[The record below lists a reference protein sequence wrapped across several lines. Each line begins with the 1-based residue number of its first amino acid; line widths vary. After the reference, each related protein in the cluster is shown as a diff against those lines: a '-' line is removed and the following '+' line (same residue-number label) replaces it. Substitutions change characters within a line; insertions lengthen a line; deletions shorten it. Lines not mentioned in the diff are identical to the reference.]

1 MCAYFWVGGLQI
13 GGTRSELGA
22 QVEVQ
27 VHVCLL
33 VGGRAADWGHEKR
46 IGSAGRGTSANIHSC
61 GWAGYG
67 M

>member
-1 MCAYFWVGGLQI
+1 MCAQVWVCGLQI
-13 GGTRSELGA
+13 GGTESEVAA

-27 VHVCLL
+27 VHVCTG
-33 VGGRAADWGHEKR
+33 VGGRATECRHEKR
-46 IGSAGRGTSANIHSC
+46 SGSAGRGTSACVHRC